1 MACGLVGINS
11 VTDCLP
17 NYGGIVKSFGVK
29 LSDITSVTIAS
40 GVISNF
46 TMASSGLWEEY
57 VYDGDGTANFNQTG
71 GINNNRFSVEQAAFM
86 KFKGINAA
94 YITAANNAKDC
105 CDVVFIHVLANGTR
119 LVQGIEA
126 LAATGAPDRT
136 FNRSTRII
144 PNVNTDTTQNEARL
158 EFNVTGNANS
168 FTLTTSLT
176 DSAILAL

>member
-1 MACGLVGINS
+1 MACALVGINS
-11 VTDCLP
+11 VADCLP
-17 NYGGIVKSFGVK
+17 NFGGIVKSFGVK
-29 LSDITSVTIAS
+29 LSDITGVTITS

-46 TMASSGLWEEY
+46 TMASTGLWEEY
-57 VYDGDGTANFNQTG
+57 IYDADGTANYNQTG
-71 GINNNRFSVEQAAFM
+71 AINNNRFSNEQVAFL

-94 YITAANNAKDC
+94 YVAAANNAKDC
-105 CDVVFIHVLANGTR
+105 CDVVFVHVLANGTR

-144 PNVNTDTTQNEARL
+144 PNINTDTTQNEARM
-158 EFNVTGNANS
+158 EFTISGNSNS
-168 FTLTTSLT
+168 FSLTTSLT